1 MQKLPSFVRGAVV
14 AAVLVVAVCA
24 RPVLAADTT
33 TIKGEVVDLE
43 CSLGK
48 GAAGKGEAH
57 AACAMSCAKD
67 GQAMAILTADDV
79 YLIEGDYTANK
90 NAKLLDFVAKQ
101 VEAKG
106 HVTERDGKK
115 VINIAAMM
123 VQKPA
128 K

>member
-1 MQKLPSFVRGAVV
+1 MRNVISMVAGAAFV
-14 AAVLVVAVCA
+14 AALAMPA
-24 RPVLAADTT
+24 FAADMTV
-33 TIKGEVVDLE
+33 KGEVVDIACATDKKE
-43 CSLGK
+43 
-48 GAAGKGEAH
+48 AGKGDAH
-57 AACAMSCAKD
+57 AACAMSCAKK
-67 GQAMAILTADDV
+67 GQPVGVLTADAIYTV
-79 YLIEGDYTANK
+79 TGDYAANK

-106 HVTERDGKK
+106 HVSERDGKK